1 MFPRVR
7 MTQSLIEVFTVR
19 CRIIS
24 DEQSKQAYEVLQ
36 IPKSYHPFIN
46 GPNGERVKKL
56 TAEHPNV
63 RVNIPPPSV
72 MKDELSVAGEKD
84 GVNKVVEQIQKIFKE
99 MVSEL
104 LENWGRYSDW

>member
-1 MFPRVR
+1 
-7 MTQSLIEVFTVR
+7 
-19 CRIIS
+19 
-24 DEQSKQAYEVLQ
+24 
-36 IPKSYHPFIN
+36 
-46 GPNGERVKKL
+46 
-56 TAEHPNV
+56 V